1 MAEND
6 VRYDEPVSITA
17 KDGCSVMICEDENP
31 GLLETLYL
39 TSRPGMKE
47 KLVEGLNTPLSE
59 TISEE
64 EKTGKIVS
72 LWTHYER

>member
-6 VRYDEPVSITA
+6 VRYNEPIRTTA
-17 KDGCSVMICEDENP
+17 KDGSSIMTCKDENP

-39 TSRPGMKE
+39 TSGPDMKE
-47 KLVEGLNTPLSE
+47 KLAEGLNTPLSE

-64 EKTGKIVS
+64 DVV
-72 LWTHYER
+72 W